1 MSDATLSGK
10 KILLGVTGSI
20 AAYKVA
26 TLTRL
31 LIREGASVRV
41 IMTPAAARFIS
52 PLTLSTLSRH
62 EVLVELMDE
71 GNWNNHVALGLWADL
86 MVIAPLTANTLAAMA
101 TGACDNLLLAVYLSA
116 RCPVLVAPAMDEDM
130 WRHPATQRNLEQL
143 RSDGVEWIPVGH
155 GELAS
160 GLVGPGRMAEPEA
173 ILAVVQERLRK
184 QGSLTGKKV
193 LITAGPTWEP
203 LDPVRFIGN
212 RSSGKMGI
220 ALAKEALDRGATVVL
235 VLGPT
240 KVEVPEGDIQLIRV
254 QTAEEMYA
262 AVADLFPETDIAVF
276 AAAVAD
282 YRPAE
287 RADRKIKRKA
297 GELTLQLVPNPDI
310 AALMGKQKTP
320 RQLTIGFAL
329 ETNDELTHAREKME
343 KKQLDMIVLNS
354 LNDSGAGFEADT
366 NKITILPA
374 GNNPEEYQLK
384 SKSDVATD
392 IWDSIFRYFSDRLY
406 T

>member
-1 MSDATLSGK
+1 MSNATLSGK

-62 EVLVELMDE
+62 EVLIELMDE

-297 GELTLQLVPNPDI
+297 GELTLQLVPYPDI
-310 AALMGKQKTP
+310 AA
-320 RQLTIGFAL
+320 
-329 ETNDELTHAREKME
+329 
-343 KKQLDMIVLNS
+343 
-354 LNDSGAGFEADT
+354 
-366 NKITILPA
+366 
-374 GNNPEEYQLK
+374 
-384 SKSDVATD
+384 
-392 IWDSIFRYFSDRLY
+392 
-406 T
+406 